1 MAKYKWNDLSS
12 KKMKKA
18 LMRSKQSIDPLV
30 GTKVAEII
38 NAIEHDG
45 DIALK
50 KFSKLYDDFDGDDY
64 RVHSS
69 IINGAY
75 DKLNDSMVNAIES
88 AWTQIYKFHDAQPDQ
103 DYNITTWSGVICSSV
118 SKPIQQ
124 VGLYIPA
131 GSAPLISTTM
141 MLLVPAIIAC
151 VPRIALF
158 SPPDKNGNIHPAI
171 LYVASKHEGIEVY
184 KIGGAHAIAAM
195 AYGTSSIPKVDK
207 IFGPG
212 NIWVTEAKRQISSRS
227 CSVSIDMPAGPSE
240 VMVIADQTANID
252 FVAADLLS
260 QCEHG
265 GSSQAILVTSS
276 LEIFNTINTVI
287 AKQLPALS
295 RKEII
300 KESLENI
307 RIIFIADIN
316 DAINI
321 INDYAPEHLIINT
334 DNSDKILASVVNAGS
349 VFMGPYS
356 PETAGDYCSG
366 TNHVLPTYGT
376 AKSISGLSVKDFK
389 KTMLIQK
396 ISKNG
401 LNNMYSCL
409 NELTKAEGL
418 DAHMNAINVR
428 LKNES

>member
-50 KFSKLYDDFDGDDY
+50 KFSKLYDDFDGGDY

-195 AYGTSSIPKVDK
+195 AMG
-207 IFGPG
+207 
-212 NIWVTEAKRQISSRS
+212 
-227 CSVSIDMPAGPSE
+227 
-240 VMVIADQTANID
+240 
-252 FVAADLLS
+252 L
-260 QCEHG
+260 
-265 GSSQAILVTSS
+265 
-276 LEIFNTINTVI
+276 
-287 AKQLPALS
+287 AL
-295 RKEII
+295 
-300 KESLENI
+300 
-307 RIIFIADIN
+307 
-316 DAINI
+316 
-321 INDYAPEHLIINT
+321 Y
-334 DNSDKILASVVNAGS
+334 
-349 VFMGPYS
+349 
-356 PETAGDYCSG
+356 
-366 TNHVLPTYGT
+366 
-376 AKSISGLSVKDFK
+376 
-389 KTMLIQK
+389 QK
-396 ISKNG
+396 
-401 LNNMYSCL
+401 
-409 NELTKAEGL
+409 
-418 DAHMNAINVR
+418 
-428 LKNES
+428 